1 MDDWLS
7 EYKEMIDDC
16 LATKSREDRLTEWE
30 AEFLDSVETQMVSK
44 NTISQKQI
52 DVLERIWEKVTSR
65 G

>member
-16 LATKSREDRLTEWE
+16 LKTKSREDRLTEWE
-30 AEFLDSVETQMVSK
+30 AEFLDSIETQMVSK

>member
-1 MDDWLS
+1 M
-7 EYKEMIDDC
+7 DDC

-30 AEFLDSVETQMVSK
+30 TEFLDSVETQVVSR

-52 DVLERIWEKVTSR
+52 DVLERIWEKVNPR

>member
-1 MDDWLS
+1 M
-7 EYKEMIDDC
+7 DDC